1 MADWVPVDACTLP
14 TAEQPLRVQEFDGLF
29 RDHPAELQTAPGRA
43 VLTFR
48 GGDDLASL
56 VRDLADRESACCSF
70 FRFEVTAADGAV
82 RLTVEVPA
90 ERQDVL
96 DALVVSTRSLA
107 LAARPPEER

>member
-14 TAEQPLRVQEFDGLF
+14 TAERPLRAQEFDDLF
-29 RDHPAELQTAPGRA
+29 RDHPAELRTAPGRA

-48 GGDDLASL
+48 GRDDLAPL

-70 FRFEVTAADGAV
+70 FRFAVTAEGGAV

-96 DALVVSTRSLA
+96 DALVVSARSMA
-107 LAARPPEER
+107 LAARPPEKR